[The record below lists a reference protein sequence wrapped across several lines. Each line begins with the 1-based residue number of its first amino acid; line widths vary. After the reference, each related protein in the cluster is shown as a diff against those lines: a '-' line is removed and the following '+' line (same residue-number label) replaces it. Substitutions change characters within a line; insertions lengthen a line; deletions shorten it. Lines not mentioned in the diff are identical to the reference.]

1 MATILMKASAHRQFA
16 SLLSLIRSQMH
27 MLRIQKP
34 SRANTKYAK
43 ICRFPRVAVWP
54 AVRDE
59 CPLTLRYGIPRGC
72 ARGAHAGRSGTLVAA
87 WRHMAR
93 WVSDARAVRPPLS
106 TFRRVRKDT
115 EPRTS

>member
-1 MATILMKASAHRQFA
+1 M
-16 SLLSLIRSQMH
+16 
-27 MLRIQKP
+27 P
-34 SRANTKYAK
+34 KY
-43 ICRFPRVAVWP
+43 VTWAVRP

-93 WVSDARAVRPPLS
+93 WVSVARAVSPPLS

-115 EPRTS
+115 EPLYARVTACCCFPRGSTHGMGPENQDTVLLCERW